1 MDYKEKLEKAIAYV
15 RENKTWS
22 DSEEIVALDRMTL
35 DKWSLDYA
43 DKNIDTSISDLMDE
57 WGEENGEE
65 NGWWRDHIYTDEI
78 FMRL

>member
-1 MDYKEKLEKAIAYV
+1 MNNKEKLEKAIAYV
-15 RENKTWS
+15 RENKTWT
-22 DSEEIVALDRMTL
+22 DSEEMVALDRMTL

-43 DKNIDTSISDLMDE
+43 CKDIDIAISELMDE

-65 NGWWRDHIYTDEI
+65 SGWWEDYIYTDEI

>member
-1 MDYKEKLEKAIAYV
+1 MVKEKLEKAIAYV

-22 DSEEIVALDRMTL
+22 DSEEMVALDRMTL
-35 DKWSLDYA
+35 EKWSLDYA

-65 NGWWRDHIYTDEI
+65 NGWWRDYIYTDEI